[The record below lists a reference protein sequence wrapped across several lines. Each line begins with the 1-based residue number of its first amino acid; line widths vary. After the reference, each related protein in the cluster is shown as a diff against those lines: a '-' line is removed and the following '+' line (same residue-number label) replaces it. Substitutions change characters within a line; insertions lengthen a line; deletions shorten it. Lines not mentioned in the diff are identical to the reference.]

1 MCTYCWTRSFWKVC
15 VLFLWKAPFCFCFVS
30 FFLPLDLNRIFV
42 FGGALAC
49 NYLVR
54 WLGFIFMNIYT
65 AYCFELNSLGVLQSS
80 RRISRDGWESS
91 KNTKISFL
99 DFWLYGKGGEW
110 CQIFPATPFRFFIF
124 FHNDKFF
131 GFSCIGGELL
141 RGRKRKRVFF
151 ILFYFFIPLVV
162 VVVVFLPPYLK
173 FSRV

>member
-1 MCTYCWTRSFWKVC
+1 
-15 VLFLWKAPFCFCFVS
+15 
-30 FFLPLDLNRIFV
+30 
-42 FGGALAC
+42 
-49 NYLVR
+49 
-54 WLGFIFMNIYT
+54 MNIYT

-124 FHNDKFF
+124 FHNDNFF

-141 RGRKRKRVFF
+141 RGRKRKWVFYF
-151 ILFYFFIPLVV
+151 ILFFYSACCCCCF
-162 VVVVFLPPYLK
+162 PPYIPEILSCLIFASFPNGSESTWNARHDLRPAIK
-173 FSRV
+173 HFFQIRFMLNSVYMI